1 MYWDDS
7 TVSKGGGLA
16 VVKGTP
22 NADLAFTFLNWW
34 VQQAELQAKW
44 SEALTYPTPN
54 KKVPSLLSK
63 TILDALPAGDHPKP
77 VVIDPEWSF
86 QNQDAMKQAFQQFLT
101 GQ

>member
-1 MYWDDS
+1 
-7 TVSKGGGLA
+7 
-16 VVKGTP
+16 
-22 NADLAFTFLNWW
+22 
-34 VQQAELQAKW
+34 
-44 SEALTYPTPN
+44 LTYPTPN